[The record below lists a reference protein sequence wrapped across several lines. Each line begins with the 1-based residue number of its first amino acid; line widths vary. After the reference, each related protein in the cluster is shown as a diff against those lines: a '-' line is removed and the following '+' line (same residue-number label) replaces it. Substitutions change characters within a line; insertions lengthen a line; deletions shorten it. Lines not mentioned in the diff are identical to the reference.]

1 MTRRSPWNSCRAV
14 AFDPALPFTAAAAS
28 QALAAG
34 TATSVDLVTQCLA
47 RIAAHDEIL
56 KSYVRVLSDSALA
69 AATQAD
75 REIKAGRCRGPLH
88 GIPFALKDIYDCAG
102 LPTTANSKLLL
113 DHVPEQDSVVTRR
126 LGDTGAVLIGK
137 LNTHEFA
144 TGGPAYDL
152 PYPPVRNPW
161 SLDHF
166 TGGSS
171 SGSAAAV
178 AAGLVPLAMGSDTL
192 GSIRGPAGY
201 CGIAGFKPTYDLISR
216 QGVTPLA
223 KSFDNCGP
231 MAWTVEDCAL
241 MLDALVDRPSYAK
254 ALGRDIAGARIGVV
268 RHFFESD
275 IECDTEVREA
285 IEEGLRVLERLGARL
300 IPITLPAFAD
310 WDTCSRILIYAEA
323 YAIHERDLM
332 RRPHD
337 YAAVTRARLFS
348 GQVVSAADYLQAA
361 RWRGAL
367 CRDYAQAMDGLD
379 ALVTGN
385 TMTPAPRLDTLFDPP
400 YFTWR
405 YRMAMAPFNL
415 TGAPALSVCAG
426 FSSDGLPLSLQF
438 AGRPFDDAAV
448 LAIGHAFEQ
457 ATPWRDRR
465 PVL

>member
-1 MTRRSPWNSCRAV
+1 MG
-14 AFDPALPFTAAAAS
+14 FDPAQPFTAAAAS

-34 TATSVDLVTQCLA
+34 STTSRDLVTQCLA
-47 RIAAHDEIL
+47 RIEAHDESL
-56 KSYVRVLSDSALA
+56 KSHVIVLRERALA
-69 AATQAD
+69 AAGQAD
-75 REIKAGRCRGPLH
+75 REMKAGRRRGPLH
-88 GIPFALKDIYDCAG
+88 GIPFALKDTYDCAG
-102 LPTTANSKLLL
+102 LATTANSKLLL
-113 DHVPEQDSVVTRR
+113 DHVAEQDSPVTRS
-126 LGDTGAVLIGK
+126 LGEAGAILIGK

-144 TGGPAYDL
+144 TGGPAHEL
-152 PYPPVRNPW
+152 PFPPARNPW

-223 KSFDNCGP
+223 KSFDHCGP
-231 MAWTVEDCAL
+231 MAWTAEDCAL
-241 MLDALVDRPSYAK
+241 MLDALVNGGSYAR
-254 ALGRDIAGARIGVV
+254 ALGRDIAGARVGVV
-268 RHFFESD
+268 RHFFETD
-275 IECDTEVREA
+275 IECDPEVRAA
-285 IEEGLRVLERLGARL
+285 IETALSVLERLGARL
-300 IPITLPAFAD
+300 IPVTLPAFAD
-310 WDTCSRILIYAEA
+310 WDVCSRILIYAEA

-332 RRPHD
+332 TRPED
-337 YAAVTRARLFS
+337 YAAITRARLFS
-348 GQVVSAADYLQAA
+348 GQVVSAADYLQAQ
-361 RWRGAL
+361 RWRNAL

-385 TMTPAPRLDTLFDPP
+385 TMTPAPRLESLTDPP

-438 AGRPFDDAAV
+438 AGRPYDDAAV
-448 LAIGHAFEQ
+448 LAIGHAFER